1 MSKTSLNFW
10 IDALLFAAMIGLVAT
25 GALMH
30 FVLPSGTG
38 RFLVVLGLSRHDYG
52 VIHAWLAVAVVL
64 LTIVHVA
71 LHWEWVCCFVGR
83 SCGQEKP
90 CRSSQIRW
98 GIAFLVV
105 LFVLLAGFTWWAST
119 RVHPTDGVRGGR
131 GGASMERR
139 LDEGGPRRMRG
150 GVEYGR

>member
-90 CRSSQIRW
+90 CRS
-98 GIAFLVV
+98 
-105 LFVLLAGFTWWAST
+105 
-119 RVHPTDGVRGGR
+119 
-131 GGASMERR
+131 
-139 LDEGGPRRMRG
+139 
-150 GVEYGR
+150 